1 MTTVYVLI
9 NCNIGSEV
17 WVIGELKKI
26 DCVKEI
32 QGIFGLFDV
41 LVKVKTSEMKMLNQ
55 TILTKIQKIEHVQS
69 VQTLIVT

>member
-1 MTTVYVLI
+1 MTHFVYGICNFKNLGAAKIMTTVYVLI

-41 LVKVKTSEMKMLNQ
+41 LVKVKHLK
-55 TILTKIQKIEHVQS
+55 
-69 VQTLIVT
+69 